1 MSRQTTLRFDDR
13 VAIIT
18 GGGGAL
24 GRAYALLLAARG
36 AKVVVNDVV
45 DGQGRSPAAKVAEE
59 IHAAGGQA
67 IASTHSVEN
76 GENIIADALQAFG
89 RVDIVIN
96 NAGILRDRSFHKMSV
111 EEWTDVHRV
120 HLFGSFSITRAAWP
134 HLRDQQYGRVIM
146 ISSGAGLWGNFGQA
160 NYSSAKLGLHGLT
173 LALMHEGEKV
183 GIKVNTV
190 SPSAASA
197 LAGGTVS
204 PRNLAVMSPDLV
216 SPVVAY
222 LCHES
227 CPVSGAFVEAGAGH
241 VDCIRF
247 QRSPGVNFGIDGFAP
262 EDVAARWSQ
271 ISDMTNGYTPAS
283 FAEVMAPFE
292 KNLPEPLILPPKV
305 KSVGDKG

>member
-1 MSRQTTLRFDDR
+1 MSETVTLRFDDR
-13 VAIIT
+13 VAVIT

-24 GRAYALLLAARG
+24 GRAYARLLAARG
-36 AKVVVNDVV
+36 AKVVVNDI
-45 DGQGRSPAAKVAEE
+45 DLGQAESPAAKVASE
-59 IHAAGGQA
+59 IRAAGGQA
-67 IASTHSVEN
+67 IASTHSVER
-76 GENIIADALQAFG
+76 GEDIIADALNAFG

-111 EEWTDVHRV
+111 EEWTEVHRV
-120 HLFGSFSITRAAWP
+120 HLFGSFSVTRAAWP
-134 HLRDQQYGRVIM
+134 HMRDQRYGRVIM

-173 LALMHEGEKV
+173 LTLSHEGEKV

-197 LAGGTVS
+197 LGVTMIS
-204 PRNLAVMSPDLV
+204 PRNMAVMSPDLV

-227 CPVSGAFVEAGAGH
+227 CPISGGFVEAGVGQ

-247 QRSPGVNFGIDGFAP
+247 QRSPGVNFGVGGFSP
-262 EDVAARWSQ
+262 EDVAAQWRD
-271 ISDMTNGYTPAS
+271 ISDMTNAYTPAS

-292 KNLPEPLILPPKV
+292 KNLPEPLLVAPKPNTGA
-305 KSVGDKG
+305 K

>member
-1 MSRQTTLRFDDR
+1 MSENVMLRFDGR

-36 AKVVVNDVV
+36 AKVVVNDI
-45 DGQGRSPAAKVAEE
+45 DLGQAESSAAKVASE
-59 IHAAGGQA
+59 IRAAGGQA
-67 IASTHSVEN
+67 RASTHSVER
-76 GENIIADALQAFG
+76 GEDIITDALNAFG

-96 NAGILRDRSFHKMSV
+96 NAGILRDRSFHKMSA
-111 EEWTDVHRV
+111 EEWAEVHRV
-120 HLFGSFSITRAAWP
+120 HMFGSFSVTRAAWP

-173 LALMHEGEKV
+173 LTLMHEGEKV
-183 GIKVNTV
+183 GINVNTV

-227 CPVSGAFVEAGAGH
+227 CPVSGAFIEAGVGH
-241 VDCIRF
+241 VDCVQF

-262 EDVAARWSQ
+262 EDVAARWRD
-271 ISDMTNGYTPAS
+271 ICDMTNAYTPS
-283 FAEVMAPFE
+283 YAEVMAPFE
-292 KNLPEPLILPPKV
+292 KNLPEPLMMTQKPKT
-305 KSVGDKG
+305 GGE

>member
-1 MSRQTTLRFDDR
+1 MNTTLRFDDR
-13 VAIIT
+13 VAVIT

-36 AKVVVNDVV
+36 AKIVVNDIAARQ
-45 DGQGRSPAAKVAEE
+45 GQSPAATVAEE
-59 IHAAGGQA
+59 IRAAGGEA
-67 IASTHSVEN
+67 IASTHSVER
-76 GENIIADALQAFG
+76 GEDIIADALNAFG

-111 EEWTDVHRV
+111 EEWTEVHRV

-134 HLRDQQYGRVIM
+134 HLRDQRYGRVIM

-160 NYSSAKLGLHGLT
+160 NYCSAKLGLHGLT

-190 SPSAASA
+190 SPSAASR
-197 LAGGTVS
+197 LATTMVS

-222 LCHES
+222 LCHDS
-227 CPVSGAFVEAGAGH
+227 CPVSGAFIEAGVGH
-241 VDCIRF
+241 VDCVQF
-247 QRSPGVNFGIDGFAP
+247 QRSPGVNFGANGFTP
-262 EDVAARWSQ
+262 EDVAARWGN
-271 ISDMTNGYTPAS
+271 ICDMMNAYSPRT
-283 FAEVMAPFE
+283 FAEIMAPFE
-292 KNLPEPLILPPKV
+292 KNLPEPMTLPSNQ
-305 KSVGDKG
+305 KSGDGS